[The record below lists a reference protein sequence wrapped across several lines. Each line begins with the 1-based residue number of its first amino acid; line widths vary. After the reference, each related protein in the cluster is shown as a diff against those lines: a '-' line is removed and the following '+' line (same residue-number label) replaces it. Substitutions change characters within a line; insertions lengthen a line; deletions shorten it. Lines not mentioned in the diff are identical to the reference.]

1 MKLSVVIPCYNEEIR
16 LLTFKDEWLKFVFKF
31 HEKIF
36 SLFPSIELI
45 FVNDGSKD
53 QTLSILQSLSKDLA
67 SDKVSVKI
75 ESFEVNRGKG
85 SVVRSGLLRSQGDW
99 VLITDVDLSS
109 PLKEL
114 FKLQNSQVD
123 FAFGSR
129 ALSDSQITRS
139 QNGLRPQLGRVF
151 NKFMRFMTG
160 IPFLDTQCGF
170 KLIRGDLARE
180 IATEMQENR
189 FAFDVEMILL
199 AHGRGASMKEIA
211 VEWQHQE
218 PSRVSPIKDG
228 IRMAFKVIEFSKRF
242 PHWDS
247 VQPLSFQT
255 PKPSRMPR

>member
-16 LLTFKDEWLKFVFKF
+16 LRAFKDEWLKFIFQSN
-31 HEKIF
+31 EK
-36 SLFPSIELI
+36 LFTPFPAIELV

-53 QTLSILQSLSKDLA
+53 QTLSILQSLSKELA

-75 ESFEVNRGKG
+75 ESFDINRGKG
-85 SVVRSGLLRSQGDW
+85 SVVRAGILRSQGDW

-109 PLKEL
+109 PLNEL
-114 FKLQNSQVD
+114 FKLYSAQVD

-139 QNGLRPQLGRVF
+139 QNGLRPQLGRLF
-151 NKFMRFMTG
+151 NKFMRLMTG

-180 IATEMQENR
+180 IAVEMKENR

-199 AHGRGASMKEIA
+199 AHARGASMKEIA

-218 PSRVSPIKDG
+218 PSRVSPLKDG
-228 IRMAFKVIEFSKRF
+228 IRMAFKVVEFSKRF